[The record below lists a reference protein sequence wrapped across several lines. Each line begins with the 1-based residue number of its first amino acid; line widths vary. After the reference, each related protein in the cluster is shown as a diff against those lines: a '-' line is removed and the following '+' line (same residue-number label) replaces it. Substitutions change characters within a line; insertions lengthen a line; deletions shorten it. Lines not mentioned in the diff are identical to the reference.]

1 MRAREA
7 DKDNKRKNM
16 NNIKNTFRA
25 GLVIAAGFVVMH
37 SCTDTWDN
45 HYESGLSTLTFNGT
59 LMQALEETAPDFAK
73 VVKAYGFSHELT
85 SDNTHTVWAPAD
97 GSFNLSDYVDEN
109 GERVA
114 DSAEVVNQFIKNH
127 VALYGV
133 SLISKDQTFNLLNKK
148 SETMTADA
156 FFGGSKMDEEK
167 SNMSCQNG
175 ILHILEAPSSYTY
188 NLFEMIAE
196 QYKDDSFPDKE
207 TSSLY
212 AVLYDPKVNKDTL
225 IESKSVSRGVD
236 EDGNKI
242 WVNKYFERNNTLLKN
257 IDAQLYE
264 EDSSFIAILPSA
276 KAWSERYKKAESLL
290 KFNPSEDGRA
300 AGTCDSLTAH
310 YATAFAMMDLFYNK
324 KANSHMEDS
333 LKSTDYYDIKKHEVV
348 DWTRHVYYTKE
359 PKVLPEDKGVND
371 IMAKVGDP
379 VECSNGTAYLV
390 DEYPMSA
397 VEQFFARIDVKAED
411 RTVNTLSENGEMTYT
426 TNVGLPAKYRQ
437 GTYTAKKINQTQDGV
452 TEESLRQ
459 AYNYGDFE
467 QEATSSN
474 IEVGFNVRNTLSGTY
489 DIYLVT
495 CPMWLKDYAQKPD
508 MEEWDLRPYRFRA
521 KVIERYNGEEEGLAS
536 NKIGTLPSPAN
547 VEELVNPNPE
557 DDDPTIFMTPEG
569 VHMDEN
575 GFVIV
580 NDTTYLG
587 QYQFKNAYYG
597 RPDYGVIIQIS
608 SAVTVAQARKDLY
621 SREML
626 IGSIILKPHDE
637 DTSVEEEVVEAE
649 ESKMRKSNQLT
660 TFNIRK

>member
-7 DKDNKRKNM
+7 DKDKKRKNM

-25 GLVIAAGFVVMH
+25 GLVIAAGMVVMH
-37 SCTDTWDN
+37 SCNDTWDN
-45 HYESGLSTLTFNGT
+45 HYESGLSTLTFNST

-73 VVKAYGFSHELT
+73 VVQAYGFSHELT

-127 VALYGV
+127 IALYGV

-156 FFGGSKMDEEK
+156 FFGDSKMDEEK

-175 ILHILEAPSSYTY
+175 ILHILETPSSYTC

-242 WVNKYFERNNTLLKN
+242 WVSKYFERNNTLLKN

-290 KFNPSEDGRA
+290 KFNPVEDGRA

-310 YATAFAMMDLFYNK
+310 YATSFAMMDLFYNK

-348 DWTRHVYYTKE
+348 NWTRHVYYTKE

-371 IMAKVGDP
+371 ILAKMGNP

-397 VEQFFARIDVKAED
+397 VEQFFTRIDVKAED
-411 RTVNTLSENGEMTYT
+411 RTVNTLSQNGERINT

-437 GTYTAKKINQTQDGV
+437 GTYTTKIE
-452 TEESLRQ
+452 TENGPETLRQ
-459 AYNYGDFE
+459 TWSYGDFE
-467 QEATSSN
+467 QEATSIN
-474 IEVGFNVRNTLSGTY
+474 IEVGFNVGNTLSGTY

-508 MEEWDLRPYRFRA
+508 MEEWDLRSYRFRA
-521 KVIERYNGEEEGLAS
+521 KVIERYNGEEGNLDPK
-536 NKIGTLPSPAN
+536 KIGTFPSPAN
-547 VEELVNPNPE
+547 IEELINPNPE
-557 DDDPTIFMTPEG
+557 EDDPAIFTTPGG
-569 VHMDEN
+569 VQRDEK

-597 RPDYGVIIQIS
+597 RPDYGVIIQICS
-608 SAVTVAQARKDLY
+608 DVKRKQYNDGLQ

-626 IGSIILKPHDE
+626 ISSIILKPHDE
-637 DTSVEEEVVEAE
+637 VEEVVEGE

-660 TFNIRK
+660 TLNIRK

>member
-1 MRAREA
+1 MGAREA

-16 NNIKNTFRA
+16 NNIKNTFCA
-25 GLVIAAGFVVMH
+25 GLVIAAGMVVMH
-37 SCTDTWDN
+37 SCNDTWDN

-97 GSFNLSDYVDEN
+97 GSFNLSDYVGAN

-114 DSAEVVNQFIKNH
+114 DSADVVNQFLKNH
-127 VALYGV
+127 VALYGM

-148 SETMTADA
+148 STTMTGDA
-156 FFGGSKMDEEK
+156 FFGESKMDEEK
-167 SNMSCQNG
+167 SNMSCENG
-175 ILHILEAPSSYTY
+175 ILHILEAPSSYNF
-188 NLFEMIAE
+188 NLFEMIAK
-196 QYKDDSFPDKE
+196 QYKEDPSPDKE

-212 AVLYDPKVNKDTL
+212 AILYDPKVNKDTL

-257 IDAQLYE
+257 IDAPLYE
-264 EDSSFIAILPSA
+264 EDSSFIAILPTA

-290 KFNPSEDGRA
+290 KFNPSEDSRA

-333 LKSTDYYDIKKHEVV
+333 LKSTDYYDIRRHEVI
-348 DWTRHVYYTKE
+348 DWTRHVYYSKE
-359 PKVLPEDKGVND
+359 PRVLPEDKGVND
-371 IMAKVGDP
+371 ILAKVGDP
-379 VECSNGTAYLV
+379 VECSKGTAHIV
-390 DEYPMSA
+390 DEYPMSP
-397 VEQFFARIDVKAED
+397 VEQFFARIDVKAGD
-411 RTVNTLSENGEMTYT
+411 RTVNTLSNNGLPTYT

-437 GTYTAKKINQTQDGV
+437 GTYTSRIETEDG
-452 TEESLRQ
+452 TETLRQ
-459 AYNYGDFE
+459 PFSYGDFE

-474 IEVGFNVRNTLSGTY
+474 IEVGFNVSNTLSGTY
-489 DIYLVT
+489 DIYVVT

-508 MEEWDLRPYRFRA
+508 MEDWDLRPYRFIA
-521 KVIERYNGEEEGLAS
+521 KVIERYNGEEDGLDPK
-536 NKIGTLPSPAN
+536 KIGTLPSPVN
-547 VEELVNPNPE
+547 IKELVNPNPVE
-557 DDDPTIFMTPEG
+557 DEDDPTIFRTPEG
-569 VHMDEN
+569 IHRDEK
-575 GFVIV
+575 GFIIV

-608 SAVTVAQARKDLY
+608 SNVTAQQVRRGLY

-626 IGSIILKPHDE
+626 ISSIILKPHDE
-637 DTSVEEEVVEAE
+637 DTPLEEVVEGE

-660 TFNIRK
+660 TLNIRK